1 MTMMGIWI
9 LFSNVEGWSMASVA
23 PEGVVFRRNI
33 GKLEPQ
39 ELLGTRCEF
48 HRSDPIEA
56 SGSIVFW
63 LSAVHP
69 NVFA

>member
-1 MTMMGIWI
+1 M
-9 LFSNVEGWSMASVA
+9 VSVA
-23 PEGVVFRRNI
+23 PERVVFRSNI
-33 GKLEPQ
+33 GMLEPS

-63 LSAVHP
+63 LSTAHP

>member
-1 MTMMGIWI
+1 
-9 LFSNVEGWSMASVA
+9 MASVA

-33 GKLEPQ
+33 GMLEPQ

-63 LSAVHP
+63 LSAVHS